1 MGLTRSAPVPFE
13 PVDDTTNRPKSA
25 TWLIVAMIAALA
37 LFAGACSKSQSAT
50 EEVRS
55 NRTGDESDGPAPT
68 APPLP
73 AGSESSGGAT
83 GGDVD
88 ANELIRRIDSLNS
101 ETDLC
106 TLLTGQ
112 ALKDIATSNVN
123 LTSLLTNPSG
133 FTQLFSA
140 LDRLF
145 AHLVQ
150 IGPAE
155 LTESLKAMQGVWTAM
170 AGIDPRGADAETKAG
185 ALIGDP
191 KVQSAQS
198 AIGSYV
204 QANCAIA
211 GR

>member
-1 MGLTRSAPVPFE
+1 MNRPRSA
-13 PVDDTTNRPKSA
+13 TLLLA
-25 TWLIVAMIAALA
+25 VAVVALA
-37 LFAGACSKSQSAT
+37 LFAVGCSKHQSAT
-50 EEVRS
+50 EEVRPA
-55 NRTGDESDGPAPT
+55 TTDDAADGPAPT

-73 AGSESSGGAT
+73 AGSESAGTASGA
-83 GGDVD
+83 DID

-155 LTESLKAMQGVWTAM
+155 LSSSLQEMQSVWTAM
-170 AGIDPRGADAETKAG
+170 AAMDPRAPDAETKAG
-185 ALIGDP
+185 ALIADP
-191 KVQSAQS
+191 KVQAAQS
-198 AIGSYV
+198 DIGKYV
-204 QANCAIA
+204 TSNCALK

>member
-1 MGLTRSAPVPFE
+1 M
-13 PVDDTTNRPKSA
+13 NRPRSV
-25 TWLIVAMIAALA
+25 TWLFVATIVALA
-37 LFAGACSKSQSAT
+37 LFAGACSKHQSAT

-55 NRTGDESDGPAPT
+55 GSTEDSADGPAPT

-73 AGSESSGGAT
+73 VGSESSGGT
-83 GGDVD
+83 SGGDVD

-145 AHLVQ
+145 VHLVQ

-155 LTESLKAMQGVWTAM
+155 LTPSLQAMQSVWTAM
-170 AGIDPRGADAETKAG
+170 AGMDPRASDAETKAG
-185 ALIGDP
+185 ALISDP
-191 KVQSAQS
+191 KVQAAQTTL
-198 AIGSYV
+198 GNYV
-204 QANCAIA
+204 QTNCALT
-211 GR
+211 GG

>member
-1 MGLTRSAPVPFE
+1 V
-13 PVDDTTNRPKSA
+13 
-25 TWLIVAMIAALA
+25 TWLFVATIVALA
-37 LFAGACSKSQSAT
+37 LFAGACSKHQSAT

-55 NRTGDESDGPAPT
+55 GSTEDSADGPAPT

-73 AGSESSGGAT
+73 VGSESSGGT
-83 GGDVD
+83 SGGDVD

-145 AHLVQ
+145 VHLVQ

-155 LTESLKAMQGVWTAM
+155 LTPSLQAMQSVWTAM
-170 AGIDPRGADAETKAG
+170 AGMDPRASDAETKAG
-185 ALIGDP
+185 ALISDP
-191 KVQSAQS
+191 KVQAAQTTL
-198 AIGSYV
+198 GNYV
-204 QANCAIA
+204 QTNCALT
-211 GR
+211 GG